1 MRILIALAVWNLS
14 DFIFDISEREN
25 ISINVVK

>member
-1 MRILIALAVWNLS
+1 MRILIALAVWNLT
-14 DFIFDISEREN
+14 DFVFDLSEREN